1 MDTDHR
7 IPLIDIFFTQDGGSI
22 LVRLPRPVDVFIDR
36 GLAEGRRKG
45 NPTGEERSKRFFNLT
60 FYLFLGVSSQVMA
73 ILKISESP
81 GLQDGRKL
89 EGLLEANPK
98 YHLSDILLEIP
109 TEE

>member
-73 ILKISESP
+73 ILKISEKSWIT
-81 GLQDGRKL
+81 GWKEVGGTAR
-89 EGLLEANPK
+89 G
-98 YHLSDILLEIP
+98 
-109 TEE
+109 